1 MAPPVCPAYAHEESL
16 CFVITPFIE
25 LTGRSYCCVLFATH
39 RGAVFFVW
47 IRYRSYSSYV
57 RRKRRR
63 WKIHDYLKQDL
74 GSIDKKNKP
83 QLSSM
88 QMIRIV

>member
-25 LTGRSYCCVLFATH
+25 LTGRSYCCVLFATYG
-39 RGAVFFVW
+39 GAVPALHSLIKNVL
-47 IRYRSYSSYV
+47 SSSAG
-57 RRKRRR
+57 KALE
-63 WKIHDYLKQDL
+63 KLQQEE
-74 GSIDKKNKP
+74 SINQRGKS

-88 QMIRIV
+88 EMIRIV